1 MNFKIGDIV
10 QHKKFKLRYLILEAE
25 FWGYKMENL
34 RNKETEKF
42 PLEDVHK
49 DYKIISEVRAK

>member
-10 QHKKFKLRYLILEAE
+10 QHKKFKLRYLILEAQ

-34 RNKETEKF
+34 RNKETEKL

-49 DYKIISEVRAK
+49 DYKIISEAR

>member
-1 MNFKIGDIV
+1 V
-10 QHKKFKLRYLILEAE
+10 QHKKFKLRYLILEAQ

-34 RNKETEKF
+34 RNKETEKL

-49 DYKIISEVRAK
+49 DYKIISEAR